1 MNINGTIYI
10 TKGHN
15 NDITTNIFLGTEYA
29 NNHPEFNKTVFQKGD
44 YGYDALLK
52 ILSCLYKRGVEIDRM
67 NIGLSRLY
75 QIMGYFTS
83 EEIEDRLMTSDSNK
97 VGISATDSTD
107 NTTTNTVDIN
117 QLKRLVANIKSFFSE
132 FSAETSIRMI
142 NTMAFMTKERDIKDY
157 VASYYRLQDHP
168 IADNIIEK
176 TKSQEFSAICNG
188 LINITPSKRVNTRL
202 SIYYGEPGTGKTTLA
217 MKGDD
222 NTTRTVIVCR
232 SDMLPADIMEDF
244 DFVDGKATFKKSA
257 FWKAMENGETIV
269 LDEINLLPL
278 ETTRFLQGLLD
289 GKPSITYKGV
299 DININEYFSVIGTMN
314 LAVNGEVRA
323 LPSPLVDRANEL
335 REFKATD
342 EFLIEA
348 LM

>member
-1 MNINGTIYI
+1 MNINGKIYI

-15 NDITTNIFLGTEYA
+15 NDITTNIFIGTEYA
-29 NNHPEFNKTVFQKGD
+29 NNHSEFNKTVFQKGD
-44 YGYDALLK
+44 YGYDVLLK
-52 ILSCLYKRGVEIDRM
+52 ILSCLYKRGVELDRM
-67 NIGLSRLY
+67 NVGLSRLY
-75 QIMGYFTS
+75 QITGYFTPD
-83 EEIEDRLMTSDSNK
+83 EIEDRLMTNDSNK
-97 VGISATDSTD
+97 VGINN
-107 NTTTNTVDIN
+107 NTTTNTTNTVDIN

-188 LINITPSKRVNTRL
+188 LINITPSKKVNNRL
-202 SIYYGEPGTGKTTLA
+202 AIYYGEPGTGKTTLA

-299 DININEYFSVIGTMN
+299 DINISEYFSVIGTMN

>member
-15 NDITTNIFLGTEYA
+15 NDITTNIFLEYE
-29 NNHPEFNKTVFQKGD
+29 NMPIIILNLIELFSKGD

-142 NTMAFMTKERDIKDY
+142 NTMAFMTKRSEIKDY
-157 VASYYRLQDHP
+157 VASYYKLQDHP

-176 TKSQEFSAICNG
+176 LKSRG
-188 LINITPSKRVNTRL
+188 
-202 SIYYGEPGTGKTTLA
+202 IY
-217 MKGDD
+217 
-222 NTTRTVIVCR
+222 
-232 SDMLPADIMEDF
+232 
-244 DFVDGKATFKKSA
+244 
-257 FWKAMENGETIV
+257 
-269 LDEINLLPL
+269 
-278 ETTRFLQGLLD
+278 
-289 GKPSITYKGV
+289 
-299 DININEYFSVIGTMN
+299 
-314 LAVNGEVRA
+314 
-323 LPSPLVDRANEL
+323 
-335 REFKATD
+335 
-342 EFLIEA
+342 
-348 LM
+348 